1 MLVRP
6 LYRNSETGYTV
17 VELLVAVAIVA
28 IAMTVAVPSFID
40 FQRSASLSSSA
51 SNLVAVL
58 NNARSEAMAR
68 GISTRVQ
75 PAGTGWG
82 SGVVSF
88 VDVDGSGNPS
98 TQNITLA
105 TQPAFPDFVT
115 ITGVAAIKF
124 EPSGFAPSLWGT
136 LTLERNDLVE
146 SARPQQSRRLDV
158 ARTGRVK
165 VCKPSSQSDPVCPV
179 TSSAN

>member
-1 MLVRP
+1 MLVSTLHRDG
-6 LYRNSETGYTV
+6 ETGYTV

-28 IAMTVAVPSFID
+28 IAMMVAVPSFID

-88 VDVDGSGNPS
+88 VDQDGSGNPS
-98 TQNITLA
+98 AQNVTLA

-115 ITGVAAIKF
+115 ITGAAAFEF
-124 EPSGFAPSLWGT
+124 EPSGFAPGLWGT
-136 LTLERNDLVE
+136 LTLARNDVVE

-158 ARTGRVK
+158 SRTGRVK
-165 VCKPSSQSDPVCPV
+165 VCKPSSESDPVCPV
-179 TSSAN
+179 NSNPN